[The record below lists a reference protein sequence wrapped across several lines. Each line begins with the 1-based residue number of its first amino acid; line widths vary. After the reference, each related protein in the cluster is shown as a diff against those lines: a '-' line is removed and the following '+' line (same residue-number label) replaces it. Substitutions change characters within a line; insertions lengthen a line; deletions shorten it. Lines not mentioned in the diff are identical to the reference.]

1 MIGIMTK
8 INIKTMQDN
17 FLEIIANESKDDDDY
32 DNVLLLKQKLNL
44 KMNKLKT

>member
-1 MIGIMTK
+1 
-8 INIKTMQDN
+8 MQDN
-17 FLEIIANESKDDDDY
+17 FLEIMANESKDDDDY